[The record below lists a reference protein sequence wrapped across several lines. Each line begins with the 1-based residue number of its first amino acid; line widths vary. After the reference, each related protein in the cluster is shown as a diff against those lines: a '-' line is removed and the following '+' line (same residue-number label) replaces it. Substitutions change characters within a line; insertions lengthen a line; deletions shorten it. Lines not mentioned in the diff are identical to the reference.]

1 MVAKI
6 KVLNIVVSDLRIII
20 STFCYPKVN
29 SIVSLNQQKLNPLT
43 GLSELVVS
51 SVYSMLCNT
60 SPKDLQLSHTSAL
73 L

>member
-20 STFCYPKVN
+20 STFSYPKVN

-43 GLSELVVS
+43 GLSW
-51 SVYSMLCNT
+51 
-60 SPKDLQLSHTSAL
+60 
-73 L
+73 